1 MIIPISCFTCGK
13 ILGDKWLFYQS
24 ELQKLNPSKED
35 SIINI
40 SKPMKKTPE
49 CIVLDKLELDRYCCR
64 RIMLGHVD
72 LIDII

>member
-13 ILGDKWLFYQS
+13 ILADKWLFYKS
-24 ELQKLNPSKED
+24 ELEKINPSKED
-35 SIINI
+35 SVINI
-40 SKPMKKTPE
+40 SKQMKKTPE
-49 CIVLDKLELDRYCCR
+49 CIILDKLELNRYCCR